1 MEDVLPKL
9 DVLYMTRVQKERFF
23 NEDDYI
29 RMKDFPRAAY
39 FKQVQYGVYARMA
52 LILTLLNIKVD

>member
-29 RMKDFPRAAY
+29 RMKDFYILDQSKNGSCFSGNAGSASAAAC
-39 FKQVQYGVYARMA
+39 Q
-52 LILTLLNIKVD
+52 

>member
-29 RMKDFPRAAY
+29 RTYGPDSDAAEHQSRLR
-39 FKQVQYGVYARMA
+39 KEH
-52 LILTLLNIKVD
+52 LSLC